1 MQIRPLHMELTLI
14 ILVAAALAALIAWL
28 LTHFISRAR
37 YDRQLY
43 AKDAQLAAKD
53 AELRSAQALRA
64 HESELYARTLAE
76 LKASQ
81 QQAQH
86 RGIREVRV
94 SNAKTDTA
102 QKYTAVFL
110 VLCFGD
116 STNEEVVVPMVERE
130 GRWRMK

>member
-1 MQIRPLHMELTLI
+1 MRGRLLALMILAGLAGTGCGGLTPEEH
-14 ILVAAALAALIAWL
+14 A
-28 LTHFISRAR
+28 S
-37 YDRQLY
+37 
-43 AKDAQLAAKD
+43 LAAKGYYEHLMHGEYEQFLEGMD
-53 AELRSAQALRA
+53 IQALAGQEDYHAQLLENLRQ
-64 HESELYARTLAE
+64 Y
-76 LKASQ
+76 ASQ